1 MLADVAMAKNILLEA
16 KIDSLQ
22 AILLLLLARAGV
34 DTINGVSFKEIM
46 PRLIRDRIQEKL
58 IVLEATNPEVAAHLK
73 PILDEVARA
82 AGTPPPTPPT
92 PEGER
97 E

>member
-22 AILLLLLARAGV
+22 TILLLLLARAGV

-46 PRLIRDRIQEKL
+46 PRLMRDRIQEKL
-58 IVLEATNPEVAAHLK
+58 IALETTNPEVAAHLQH
-73 PILDEVARA
+73 ILDEVARA
-82 AGTPPPTPPT
+82 SGTPPPS
-92 PEGER
+92 EG
-97 E
+97 